1 MYHLPSLRLALGKQI
16 ALAHPE
22 FLVYRESLQTANCC
36 RNSGYTSWTCPG
48 PDKQVLPRGESEGH
62 ACRARRSG
70 MDHPTW
76 CNGRDERVPPRGG
89 RDTLFLLPK
98 PRAESN
104 LDFLHF
110 APGESVK

>member
-1 MYHLPSLRLALGKQI
+1 MSLREGNRRGTLVVPDESRWMPQRIAADPTSGSLRAL
-16 ALAHPE
+16 
-22 FLVYRESLQTANCC
+22 
-36 RNSGYTSWTCPG
+36 
-48 PDKQVLPRGESEGH
+48 EGH